1 MDRILVP
8 HLKFIETL
16 VCGKLPPLLISKQLK
31 EANLPIPEPNI
42 IAKIAENVKSTN
54 LDYFANFSS
63 PPETTWL
70 KDLGVEKMYGH
81 IFNVRFPAGT
91 VGIKGAFNIINDP
104 PMYRLITSL
113 ALAKINDSD
122 IDLIVNGKFNTDYSF
137 EDVTEFLYYFFNV
150 KDWSIIEKK
159 DFAVQV
165 TNEDLR
171 KYYKMALTGDKDF
184 LLWKL
189 GASPDLS
196 FDNMLKDM
204 AVDSYYMFKDKA
216 RFDSDAAQKWGALAV
231 KITEK
236 LEKVEK
242 ESVNRKD
249 LFNDIIFNLD
259 PSSSSDG
266 KKVRTKTTIKHLS
279 EVINRS

>member
-1 MDRILVP
+1 MI
-8 HLKFIETL
+8 
-16 VCGKLPPLLISKQLK
+16 CGKLPPLLISKQLK
-31 EANLPIPEPNI
+31 EANLPIPEPEI
-42 IAKIAENVKSTN
+42 VAQIAERVKKTN
-54 LDYFANFSS
+54 PGYFSDYASS
-63 PPETTWL
+63 PETTWL

-113 ALAKINDSD
+113 ALAKINDND

-150 KDWSIIEKK
+150 RDWSVIEKK
-159 DFAVQV
+159 DFAKQV
-165 TNEDLR
+165 SDEELR

-189 GASPDLS
+189 GASPDIS

-204 AVDSYYMFKDKA
+204 AVDSYYLFKDKA
-216 RFDSDAAQKWGALAV
+216 KYDSDAAQKWGALAV

-259 PSSSSDG
+259 PSSSGDG

-279 EVINRS
+279 EVLND